1 LTEQIAAA
9 DKLLSGTVLYPD
21 ILLFSILSRAAMHS
35 QYKQREQQSN
45 LSIMKALLDEFDDW
59 TASYAENHYAR
70 MLLAKAA
77 FRHCEQPNE
86 RLDHWYNEAIDSAA
100 CSGQIQMAALANLL
114 AARYHDKESR
124 LANFYAIEAEHYY
137 AQWGADTISAMIRR
151 EFALAGAGVQSEPSN
166 KAPNPKEF
174 PYQKEV
180 PYQEKAPHQK
190 EAPHQ
195 KGAPYQEEIPS
206 PGTLNEPLMIDPG
219 SLGEAQRF
227 TYLLDA
233 LSKQSRATYA
243 AVLFEKSDRM
253 FLKYEKD
260 FGDAVTCHEELININ
275 HVSHLSRRIVRYVAR
290 TGEDFMLSENSS
302 RDVVAFDPYIL
313 SGESISIVCVPFR
326 QEGILAGL
334 LYFEKKGSDYFEPHF
349 VAQIKSMVSLL
360 ILNRPYRDEKTS
372 KAPLPV
378 HAASQLLT
386 GRELDVLALLA
397 EGMSNSEISQNL
409 FITLGTV
416 KNHLSNI
423 YGKLE
428 VESRVQAVIRA
439 KELGIIAD

>member
-1 LTEQIAAA
+1 
-9 DKLLSGTVLYPD
+9 
-21 ILLFSILSRAAMHS
+21 
-35 QYKQREQQSN
+35 
-45 LSIMKALLDEFDDW
+45 
-59 TASYAENHYAR
+59 
-70 MLLAKAA
+70 
-77 FRHCEQPNE
+77 
-86 RLDHWYNEAIDSAA
+86 
-100 CSGQIQMAALANLL
+100 
-114 AARYHDKESR
+114 
-124 LANFYAIEAEHYY
+124 
-137 AQWGADTISAMIRR
+137 
-151 EFALAGAGVQSEPSN
+151 
-166 KAPNPKEF
+166 
-174 PYQKEV
+174 
-180 PYQEKAPHQK
+180 
-190 EAPHQ
+190 
-195 KGAPYQEEIPS
+195 
-206 PGTLNEPLMIDPG
+206 MIDPG